1 MRPHVRGSS
10 TTGVKKSVVATS
22 ARSASSRHTA
32 ASSPVSV
39 PTSRSGWAAG
49 VTVARISARRPG
61 PILQPQPAPWLNVVS
76 RWGSVAG
83 SAVASATAGSY
94 GRCHTLAVSRT
105 GSDPRRLVPRTDAVL
120 ADPRIAAAIAR
131 LGRPLVK
138 QAVAAAQQRVREG
151 SLAPEAVADAALA
164 ALPQAP
170 TTLRPVLNATGVVL
184 HTNLGRAPLSAAA
197 REAVAVAA
205 GTCDVELDLA
215 TGARGRR
222 GAGVVDALLAAVPG
236 AGGAH

>member
-1 MRPHVRGSS
+1 
-10 TTGVKKSVVATS
+10 
-22 ARSASSRHTA
+22 
-32 ASSPVSV
+32 
-39 PTSRSGWAAG
+39 
-49 VTVARISARRPG
+49 
-61 PILQPQPAPWLNVVS
+61 
-76 RWGSVAG
+76 
-83 SAVASATAGSY
+83 
-94 GRCHTLAVSRT
+94 
-105 GSDPRRLVPRTDAVL
+105 
-120 ADPRIAAAIAR
+120 
-131 LGRPLVK
+131 LVK

-236 AGGAH
+236 AGGAHVVNNGAAVALVAATLAAGREVVVS